1 VKLSSIYSCI
11 LTAKF
16 DWAISDASSKWS
28 TPQQAWKYSTL
39 RLGRVNNVEADYP
52 YKVIDTRLRV
62 RGTGRVVVLR
72 YESEAGKDFELLG
85 RITPYTFETE
95 G

>member
-1 VKLSSIYSCI
+1 MITSSIYGCT

-16 DWAISDASSKWS
+16 DFAIDNASGKWS
-28 TPQQAWKYSTL
+28 TPQQVWKYSTL
-39 RLGRVNNVEADYP
+39 RFNKTVTEAAYP
-52 YKVIDTRLRV
+52 YSVVDTRARV
-62 RGTGRVVVLR
+62 RGTGRVVVYR

-85 RITPYTFETE
+85 RITPFTAETE